1 MQPENQNELDQRLS
15 RLYAAPVP
23 ESFETGWRADIRR
36 EESIQTMKSTT
47 PKSIWKRL
55 APALCALVLVAGT
68 LWTGWLNGQTPASV
82 ERSMQ
87 PSANGASRSMSAK
100 YAALSAEDITY
111 QEDSASFYD
120 EGEAAGG
127 ATQLQAQSRKLVR
140 TVDLTVHTKAFDDT
154 LAQVQQTLDQMGGY
168 IENLYQYG
176 ETVRRI
182 NLTMRVPSERL
193 DDFLASMEVTGKV
206 TNCSESTVDMTMQY
220 VDNQA
225 RLKTLYEK
233 RDRLGALLAQAET
246 VEDLI
251 QIEGAIA
258 DTQYQIDSYE
268 TSQRSIDRQVEM
280 SAVTLQLIEQE
291 QTVVNP
297 ELTLAERIRAGF
309 TDSLQWLGAFARDAI
324 VFIVMA
330 LPVIAVI
337 AALCL
342 VWKLIRKCK
351 KREE

>member
-15 RLYAAPVP
+15 RLYAAPIP

-47 PKSIWKRL
+47 SKPIWKRL
-55 APALCALVLVAGT
+55 VPALCALVLVAGT

-87 PSANGASRSMSAK
+87 SSANGAPRSMSAK
-100 YAALSAEDITY
+100 YAALSAEDMAY
-111 QEDSASFYD
+111 QEDSASSYD

-140 TVDLTVHTKAFDDT
+140 TVDLTVHTKAFDET
-154 LAQVQQTLDQMGGY
+154 LAQVQQTLAQMGGY

-193 DDFLASMEVTGKV
+193 DDFLASLEGTGKV
-206 TNCSESTVDMTMQY
+206 TNRSESTVDMTTQY

-233 RDRLGALLAQAET
+233 RDRLNALLAQAET

-309 TDSLQWLGAFARDAI
+309 TDSLQWLGAFGRDAI
-324 VFIVMA
+324 VFLVMA
-330 LPVIAVI
+330 SPVIAVI
-337 AALCL
+337 AVLCL